1 MMKKILIIII
11 IMLSVGIGVSAGLL
25 IYNMADK
32 TSTIDI
38 EKLTYNGKQIKVY
51 SLGDYD
57 TFIKDYKNNKLDD
70 VYVTKFL
77 YDGVDTYKAYDL
89 DDFLEKG
96 NSYSPE
102 IVEATVFN
110 IHSLGNFS
118 FSGSIVGG
126 MIAVNTNELKG
137 NINIILN
144 GVNIDTDSK
153 KIPAIYVYNKD
164 ILYEKCIVTLST
176 TKDTKN
182 YLSGGKFKKVSLLAQ
197 EEIEEYASKYSGD
210 ALTNYNN
217 YPNYYSIYKKSDISN
232 ILFATVT
239 ADKEDLEDGDPY
251 YYYKGSGAISSDID
265 LYFDGKGYLE
275 VNSKNKEGI
284 ESKGDLIFSGGDGEY
299 VVNAYDD
306 CLNTT
311 TDYSENPNAHN
322 KISINVKSLVAIVDS
337 EADEGDAIDSNGEL
351 IIDGGSVVAIAK
363 QGADSGLDS
372 NNGTYINGGTVLAT
386 TSMMDQIS
394 MDSKQRFISLSYGE
408 NMNES
413 SLVALLDGN
422 DLVFAF
428 RSDRTYSGLVFSS
441 DKLTDKAYYLY
452 KDGEVDGTE
461 LYGLFIG
468 SKYTKG
474 TQLAYTSN
482 DTYMGGGQDPMQNGE
497 GQVGEP
503 PEKSEGDVGEPPQ
516 GEGGEPPEKPDGD
529 NGEPPEKPEGEQPPE
544 MIDGQMPQGGMGGPM
559 NPINKEFTL
568 SGISNYFTG
577 IGEYVINEE

>member
-1 MMKKILIIII
+1 MKIVFL
-11 IMLSVGIGVSAGLL
+11 
-25 IYNMADK
+25 
-32 TSTIDI
+32 DI
-38 EKLTYNGKQIKVY
+38 
-51 SLGDYD
+51 
-57 TFIKDYKNNKLDD
+57 
-70 VYVTKFL
+70 
-77 YDGVDTYKAYDL
+77 DGVMQPYDAENRFYISDKSL
-89 DDFLEKG
+89 VDSLSEK
-96 NSYSPE
+96 Y
-102 IVEATVFN
+102 
-110 IHSLGNFS
+110 H
-118 FSGSIVGG
+118 
-126 MIAVNTNELKG
+126 
-137 NINIILN
+137 
-144 GVNIDTDSK
+144 TDYH
-153 KIPAIYVYNKD
+153 I
-164 ILYEKCIVTLST
+164 
-176 TKDTKN
+176 
-182 YLSGGKFKKVSLLAQ
+182 
-197 EEIEEYASKYSGD
+197 
-210 ALTNYNN
+210 
-217 YPNYYSIYKKSDISN
+217 YSIYDVMAVYYDWHEQAIARLKN
-232 ILFATVT
+232 IL
-239 ADKEDLEDGDPY
+239 DKT
-251 YYYKGSGAISSDID
+251 GAKIIISSDWRSEKTPNKMPD
-265 LYFDGKGYLE
+265 L
-275 VNSKNKEGI
+275 
-284 ESKGDLIFSGGDGEY
+284 
-299 VVNAYDD
+299 
-306 CLNTT
+306 
-311 TDYSENPNAHN
+311 
-322 KISINVKSLVAIVDS
+322 
-337 EADEGDAIDSNGEL
+337 L